1 MNLKKKGE
9 KVRSFFC
16 FQVVISATSA
26 KKKKTQMKAT
36 KERAEL
42 LSN

>member
-26 KKKKTQMKAT
+26 KKKTQMKAT